1 MQFSFTKMH
10 GCAMDGILVDR
21 RGPLLDTLV
30 EAGGEACR
38 VSCVGVGGAHCVWR
52 YGMGEVPACSECAGA
67 AVTAAVLTDRVRR
80 GADIVVEMP
89 GGELTVRY
97 DGRALFVTGEAV
109 RVFSGEITIGDA

>member
-1 MQFSFTKMH
+1 
-10 GCAMDGILVDR
+10 
-21 RGPLLDTLV
+21 
-30 EAGGEACR
+30 
-38 VSCVGVGGAHCVWR
+38 
-52 YGMGEVPACSECAGA
+52 MGEVPACSECAGA

-97 DGRALFVTGEAV
+97 DGRSLFVTGEAV